1 MGRWYTLQ
9 HIPQAFDF
17 GTKCSQAVYGEVRN
31 PDGSVN
37 PNRLSVLNTA
47 TRLYILISV
56 RVILI
61 DTLLFSSIPICEFW
75 T

>member
-9 HIPQAFDF
+9 RIPQTFDF

-56 RVILI
+56 QGDFNRHNPLQ
-61 DTLLFSSIPICEFW
+61 
-75 T
+75 